1 MKAAVVIPARYASTR
16 FPGKPLAELL
26 GKPLIEHVYSRA
38 LEAETVDR
46 VLVATDDRRIMEAV
60 RRFGGDCVM
69 TGTGHRSGSDRLGEV
84 ARNLDADVIVNVQGD
99 EPLIDPAVIDAVV
112 EVHGKEHAPDIATVA
127 VSLTVEHDYMDRNVV
142 KVVTDSRGY
151 ALYFSR
157 SGIPHGWQEGSNG
170 ALRHVGIY
178 AYSRKALLD
187 FVALPVGK
195 LEKLEDLEQLR
206 ALENGMSILVV
217 KVDEFNGIGVDTPE
231 DLLKVEDIMKKM
243 KAKAEDSAPG
253 TAEGGA

>member
-16 FPGKPLAELL
+16 FPGKPLAELF

-38 LEAETVDR
+38 MEAKTVER
-46 VLVATDDRRIMEAV
+46 VVVATDDMRILEAV
-60 RRFGGDCVM
+60 KRFGGDCVM

-84 ARNLDADVIVNVQGD
+84 VSSLDADVIVNVQGD

-112 EVHGKEHAPDIATVA
+112 QVYAGEKPPDIATVA
-127 VSLTVEHDYMDRNVV
+127 VSLDTEHDYLDRNVV
-142 KVVTDSRGY
+142 KVVTGSEGY

-157 SGIPHGWQEGSNG
+157 SAIPYGWQKGSG
-170 ALRHVGIY
+170 EALRHIGIY
-178 AYSRKALLD
+178 AYSRAALLD
-187 FVALPVGK
+187 FVSLPVGK

-231 DLLKVEDIMKKM
+231 DLLKVEGIMKKM

-253 TAEGGA
+253 AAEGGA